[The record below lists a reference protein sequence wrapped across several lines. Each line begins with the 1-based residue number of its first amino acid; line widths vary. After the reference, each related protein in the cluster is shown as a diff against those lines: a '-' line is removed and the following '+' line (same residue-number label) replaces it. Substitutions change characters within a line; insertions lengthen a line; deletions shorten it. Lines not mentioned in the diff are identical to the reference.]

1 VAHWHNQAEQ
11 REPGKQ
17 IDRRAKGFALL
28 SPTVQSLARTAEAV
42 EWDLLA
48 FGSVRADPAAL
59 TALRRKPGPGV
70 GEQLSANFLKHADE
84 QTVAA
89 MAAACR
95 AIHDYQLDATTFT
108 DWGVLGAPRHLGRN
122 VMAVALKKFFAD
134 GAWNVSPHLIP
145 NQTLHSVAGTLS
157 MALKIHGPNFGVG
170 GGLNSESEGI
180 RAAAALSADRHL
192 PGLWLVLSAWEP
204 EPIPDADGRNTIQS
218 TCHAV
223 ALALVPSAAESRG
236 PWLRLLMSEPAT
248 DCAAPTPLSV
258 TGLADALSTQQ
269 RAHRVWTLS
278 PVGWLEYQP
287 GPEPE

>member
-1 VAHWHNQAEQ
+1 
-11 REPGKQ
+11 
-17 IDRRAKGFALL
+17 
-28 SPTVQSLARTAEAV
+28 
-42 EWDLLA
+42 LLA
-48 FGSVRADPAAL
+48 FGAVGADPAAL

-70 GEQLSANFLKHADE
+70 GEQLSANFLKHADD
-84 QTVAA
+84 QTVAG

-95 AIHDYQLDATTFT
+95 AIHDFQVDVASLTN
-108 DWGVLGAPRHLGRN
+108 WGVLAAPRHLGRN

-145 NQTLHSVAGTLS
+145 NQTLHSVSGTVS

-170 GGLNSESEGI
+170 GGLHSESEGI

-204 EPIPDADGRNTIQS
+204 EPIPDADGRNTFP
-218 TCHAV
+218 TVCHAV
-223 ALALVPSAAESRG
+223 ALALTPSAAESHG
-236 PWLRLLMSEPAT
+236 PQLRLLMSEPAPSHG
-248 DCAAPTPLSV
+248 APLSV
-258 TGLADALSTQQ
+258 VALADALTNHSQV
-269 RAHRVWTLS
+269 RHVWTLS